1 MPISLL
7 LAWRFLKSSKDEKSI
22 SVMIKICFISIL
34 LSTFALTLVAAIMNG
49 YEHATHEKLKGIHA
63 DVIITA
69 HGKSIDFKKL
79 KEVIDTEFQGPVAC
93 ISPIAL
99 SQVIIQG
106 NKDNSTLCVLKG
118 IDPVLEPQVSALKSM
133 ITTSSSTWDIL
144 LQDRGVFIGEKLA
157 QQLGVTV
164 GDSLTL
170 LYGDDILT
178 NKITLHSQEA
188 RIAALF
194 KTGINEFDEYVI
206 LSSLS
211 FFTELFS
218 QGISQVNVKL
228 SSSTDEK
235 KALMLLRQRFPL
247 EVSSWKD
254 LYPALVS
261 ALALEKYA
269 LFIILALVVL
279 VASMNIV
286 SLLFMFVTQK
296 QGDIALLKSMGIA
309 DRALMSIFVI
319 VGLCITL
326 TASACG
332 ILFALGASWF
342 LRNYPLIQLPDI
354 YYVPHLPIY
363 IDTSMIALVL
373 GITVILSFL
382 ATLLPAYKIK
392 HITIAHVLKNGLA

>member
-7 LAWRFLKSSKDEKSI
+7 LAWRFLKSSRDEKSI

-69 HGKSIDFKKL
+69 RGKSIDFKKL
-79 KEVIDTEFQGPVAC
+79 KEVIDTEFQGIVAC
-93 ISPIAL
+93 ISPVAL

-106 NKDNSTLCVLKG
+106 NKESTTLCVLKG
-118 IDPVLEPQVSALKSM
+118 IDPLLEPQVSALKTM
-133 ITTSSSTWDIL
+133 ITTSSLSWDEL
-144 LQDRGVFIGEKLA
+144 LQGNTIFIGEKLS
-157 QQLGVTV
+157 QQLGVSV
-164 GDSLTL
+164 GDTITI
-170 LYGDDILT
+170 LYGDDILN
-178 NKITLHSQEA
+178 NKITFQSQQA

-211 FFTELFS
+211 LFTELFS

-228 SSSTDEK
+228 ALATHEK
-235 KALMLLRQRFPL
+235 KALTMLKSRFPL

-269 LFIILALVVL
+269 MFIILSLVIL

-309 DRALMSIFVI
+309 DMPLMGIFI
-319 VGLCITL
+319 ILGLCITL
-326 TASACG
+326 TASLCG
-332 ILFALGASWF
+332 IFLALGASWF
-342 LRNYPLIQLPDI
+342 LRNYPLIYLPDI
-354 YYVPHLPIY
+354 YYVSHLPVY
-363 IDTSMIALVL
+363 IDTSMIGMVL
-373 GITVILSFL
+373 SITTVLSFL

-392 HITIAHVLKNGLA
+392 HITVAQVLKNGLP